1 MEIIKDIRITNYK
14 GLEEIQF
21 PCGSVNIL
29 VGPNNTGKSSIL
41 QSVWMAISSLNNFK
55 DVLDTKVT
63 DIILDKFNINNNRYL
78 ITQGKHQSK
87 IELLLYDNHKLTLEL
102 MYSINEYPEGIA
114 DLFLEFVNEI
124 SKMDN
129 LLYYPRR
136 MIKGRYDSR
145 GNYKSSE
152 ELYFLLQKLREVE
165 QFSKNRN
172 MKESNEERIEL
183 ENLMKNVSEKLDSD
197 IEAYKNEIIKSEKLF
212 LTAKLDNQ
220 LISLYTAMDN
230 YTGEI
235 PISKMDS
242 FSNYMIPLIINS
254 STINSNPSILYKR
267 LINTKNLG
275 EVLDILKTRI
285 PYFEDIR
292 EPERELYVLLQN
304 VEKPLPLSFMGDGF
318 KALLKLSFMA
328 PLIRNGV
335 VLFEEPEVSMHPGY
349 LDILAREIILN
360 SDNSQFFITT
370 HSMELLTRIL
380 EKADKSDKLESVKIL
395 RLRRLSDGYIER
407 EILSGKEA
415 KEEIETIETDLRGF

>member
-41 QSVWMAISSLNNFK
+41 QSIWMAISSLNNFK
-55 DVLDTKVT
+55 DVLDTTLT
-63 DIILDKFNINNNRYL
+63 DIILDKFNINNNHYL
-78 ITQGKHQSK
+78 ITQGKQQSK

-102 MYSINEYPEGIA
+102 LFSINEYPEGIA
-114 DLFLEFVNEI
+114 DLFLEFVNKM
-124 SKMDN
+124 SRMDN

-136 MIKGRYDSR
+136 IIKGRYDPR

-152 ELYFLLQKLREVE
+152 ELYFLIQKLREVE

-172 MKESNEERIEL
+172 IKENIDERIEL
-183 ENLMKNVSEKLDSD
+183 ENLMKNLSEKLDSD

-220 LISLYTAMDN
+220 LISLYTTMDN

-254 STINSNPSILYKR
+254 STINANASVLYKR
-267 LINTKNLG
+267 LVNTKNLA
-275 EVLDILKTRI
+275 EVLNILKTRI

-292 EPERELYVLLQN
+292 EPERELHVLLEN